1 MSFMKAIFLFSFFL
15 EVFIFGLQ
23 NVNAATLTTGEM
35 VALIRP
41 IEHHA
46 MQYGQGKVKAYVFI
60 DPKCPYSRDFISM
73 IYENK
78 KMLDMYHYYIFFY
91 ELKRFNTHK
100 TIGTIYTA
108 SSPLNAMFETMV
120 AEKKIKPLTILSP
133 QVEEKIGDIENV
145 AQQLNIMKR
154 PYLIIAKE
162 WN

>member
-15 EVFIFGLQ
+15 EVFIFGFQ

-60 DPKCPYSRDFISM
+60 DPKCPYSRSFISM

>member
-1 MSFMKAIFLFSFFL
+1 MSFMKAIFQIYFFIELF
-15 EVFIFGLQ
+15 IMGIQ

-35 VALIRP
+35 ATLIRP
-41 IEHHA
+41 IEDHA
-46 MQYGQGKVKAYVFI
+46 MQYGQGKIKAYVFI

-73 IYENK
+73 IHENQ
-78 KMLDMYHYYIFFY
+78 KMVEMYHYYIFFY

-108 SSPLNAMFETMV
+108 SSPLNTMFEIMV
-120 AEKKIKPLTILSP
+120 AGKKIKPITVLSP

-145 AQQLNIMKR
+145 AQQLSITKR
-154 PYLIIAKE
+154 PYLIIVKE

>member
-1 MSFMKAIFLFSFFL
+1 MKAIFLFSFFL